1 MNGDSFTRFVANFV
15 DELARKGVEHVV
27 ISPGS
32 RSTPL
37 AILMCEH
44 PMLKTYVNID
54 ERSAGF
60 FAIGLAKSIKKPV
73 ALLCT
78 SGTAAANY
86 YPAVVEA
93 YYSRV
98 PLLVLTADRPHELR
112 DIGAPQVIDQIQLYG
127 KYPKWFV
134 DVAIPEE
141 NEGILR
147 YVRTIAGRAVGIAM
161 TKPAGVV
168 HLNFPFREPLVPNLK
183 IENLWGTYENRQ
195 EYLSTTI
202 GTQTVNSLQLQ
213 AIIEVIKGTQNGLI
227 VCGDQQDSTY
237 KQQVIQLSASL
248 KYPILADPL
257 SQLRTGH
264 KENGIID
271 CYDTLLKDPEIAE
284 KLKPDVII
292 RFGAMPVSKPLTT
305 LLRNN
310 PQITQIVIDPSGS
323 YRDTTLNA
331 SHIVLCEEATF
342 CETLVKSIEEK
353 AMTPFYQIWLKCHEL
368 HRTLLKQALLPITDL
383 FEGKIV
389 NEIQRVLPSESRLM
403 IGNSM
408 PIRDIDT
415 YFRNTPKKIDLYCNR
430 GANGIDGTNS
440 TALGL
445 SVDRSKPTFLLVG
458 DLSFYHDLNGLLAA
472 KVNQLDLTIILINN
486 DGGGIFSF
494 LPQSN
499 EERHF
504 ETLFGTPIGLDFSKA
519 VDMYGGEFHSMT
531 SWDQFHQYFSEEWE
545 NHGLKV
551 IEIKTDRKSR
561 VKVHRDLL
569 YHVSQEIKK
578 AVFS

>member
-1 MNGDSFTRFVANFV
+1 MNGDSFTHFVANFV
-15 DELARKGVEHVV
+15 DELVRKGVEHVV

-44 PMLKTYVNID
+44 PLLKTYVNID

-147 YVRTIAGRAVGIAM
+147 YVRTIAGRAVGLAM
-161 TKPAGVV
+161 TKPAGVI

-202 GTQTVNSLQLQ
+202 GTQTVNSHQLQ

-237 KQQVIQLSASL
+237 KQHVIQLSASL

-257 SQLRTGH
+257 SQLRAGH
-264 KENGIID
+264 KENSIID

-305 LLRNN
+305 LLKKN

-342 CETLVKSIEEK
+342 CKTLVESIEEK
-353 AMTPFYQIWLKCHEL
+353 AMTAYYQIWLKCHEL
-368 HRTLLKQALLPITDL
+368 HRTLLEQALLPITDL

-445 SVDRSKPTFLLVG
+445 SVERSKPTFLLVG

-578 AVFS
+578 AVLS